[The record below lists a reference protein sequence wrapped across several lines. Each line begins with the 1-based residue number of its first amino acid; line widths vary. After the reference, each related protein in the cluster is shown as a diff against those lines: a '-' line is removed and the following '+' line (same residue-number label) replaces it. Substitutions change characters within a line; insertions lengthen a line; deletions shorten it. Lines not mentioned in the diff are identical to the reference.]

1 MIYTDKVNT
10 LSDLKRFLIKEL
22 QGRRFKPHEINALLG
37 KILRNVKT
45 EQDVSEFMKG
55 FSVGTNE
62 KPR

>member
-37 KILRNVKT
+37 KILNNIKT
-45 EQDVSEFMKG
+45 EPDVAEFMKG
-55 FSVGTNE
+55 FMKEMNKS
-62 KPR
+62 